1 MKSEY
6 FAYQTEPKLLSLSIR
21 KIEETFG
28 KPIWSDLA
36 HQGGFLQDAKNEDGL
51 VTKASYRSGLEQYL
65 LNNDV
70 EYEEPSALQALS
82 GIANLFSF
90 LPEFYLLPAITD
102 YSSEIDRRSSSTV
115 FCQLM
120 GNLSERLL
128 HTDPRYTEIEDA
140 INRIRSLLNPQKSI
154 DASPRMAALDDI
166 ELQLQNVLKE
176 LMPSVQTV
184 NLNVEIENAKE
195 IFSRGIAIKIND
207 GVVTD
212 VVDKGHGLQ
221 RCLIFSLLQML
232 IKAGRGTSI
241 NNRPIFLAIE
251 EPELYIHPHCQ
262 RLIFSVLKGFAGV
275 TDDPTPTQI
284 GADQTIYTTHS
295 PSFVEIANYERIGV
309 VRKPNCKNGTVVHQ
323 CPAGVLGSVEER
335 KGFKLLTSFG
345 IKHNDLF
352 FARNAIL
359 VEGPED
365 EIGII
370 ATARKLGRIK
380 DLPDEIGLTI
390 IVTDGKGD
398 ICKFQKIL
406 NAFQFNYGVML
417 ELDGKGENDKQTVP
431 ILENING
438 NRIGKLD
445 SRLET
450 LLGLNRHFED
460 QRHAKEFFSNPAN
473 INEAMENLVVA
484 LLPEAT
490 QVPLPQTFGLGIPG

>member
-1 MKSEY
+1 
-6 FAYQTEPKLLSLSIR
+6 
-21 KIEETFG
+21 
-28 KPIWSDLA
+28 
-36 HQGGFLQDAKNEDGL
+36 
-51 VTKASYRSGLEQYL
+51 
-65 LNNDV
+65 
-70 EYEEPSALQALS
+70 
-82 GIANLFSF
+82 
-90 LPEFYLLPAITD
+90 
-102 YSSEIDRRSSSTV
+102 
-115 FCQLM
+115 
-120 GNLSERLL
+120 
-128 HTDPRYTEIEDA
+128 
-140 INRIRSLLNPQKSI
+140 
-154 DASPRMAALDDI
+154 
-166 ELQLQNVLKE
+166 
-176 LMPSVQTV
+176 
-184 NLNVEIENAKE
+184 
-195 IFSRGIAIKIND
+195 
-207 GVVTD
+207 
-212 VVDKGHGLQ
+212 
-221 RCLIFSLLQML
+221 ML